1 MNFKPMSEMT
11 EDEVKMIIERILGVD
26 LVEIKSIDKDF
37 EENELIVTILSKWQY
52 IDDDGIEKSINDEE
66 EIIFGSDNV
75 KLDGGGNNF
84 EYQQYTVAKGYS
96 ELWKNNPYLQ
106 Y

>member
-37 EENELIVTILSKWQY
+37 EENELVVTILSKWQY
-52 IDDDGIEKSINDEE
+52 IDDYEKEQFINAEE
-66 EIIFGSDNV
+66 EIIFGSDDI
-75 KLDGGGNNF
+75 KIDGINCNY

-96 ELWKNNPYLQ
+96 KLWKDNPYL
-106 Y
+106 

>member
-1 MNFKPMSEMT
+1 MDFKPMSEIT
-11 EDEVKMIIERILGVD
+11 EDELKMIIERILGVD

-52 IDDDGIEKSINDEE
+52 IDDCGKEQFINAEE
-66 EIIFGSDNV
+66 EIIFGSDDI
-75 KLDGGGNNF
+75 KIDGIDCNY

-96 ELWKNNPYLQ
+96 KLWKDNPYL
-106 Y
+106 